1 MVLMGPVGPAVRLS
15 GLRYNLLCLRLA
27 DQTLFRE
34 RFSRVRDGRDVLAMI
49 FPRSARSWPT
59 TGHELLDAAPV
70 RGDNDACR
78 RSWTQIQR
86 VRDSIRVCVGFTG
99 EGKRRIKGTRTDDVS
114 PDAQPIQGQSVGA
127 NP

>member
-27 DQTLFRE
+27 DQMLFRE

-59 TGHELLDAAPV
+59 TGHEMFDAAAV
-70 RGDNDACR
+70 RVDSDACR
-78 RSWTQIQR
+78 SGWPQIQR
-86 VRDSIRVCVGFTG
+86 VRDPIRVFVGFTG
-99 EGKRRIKGTRTDDVS
+99 EGKRRVKGTRTDDVS
-114 PDAQPIQGQSVGA
+114 PNAQPIRSQSVVA
-127 NP
+127 N